1 MAPTWAEA
9 TYLLPLWPSCVP
21 HSMAV
26 LFLHRLQVS
35 WPGCQSELLIHKAV
49 DGMQLLLPGHKIV

>member
-1 MAPTWAEA
+1 
-9 TYLLPLWPSCVP
+9 
-21 HSMAV
+21 MAV

-35 WPGCQSELLIHKAV
+35 WQGYQYELLIHKVV